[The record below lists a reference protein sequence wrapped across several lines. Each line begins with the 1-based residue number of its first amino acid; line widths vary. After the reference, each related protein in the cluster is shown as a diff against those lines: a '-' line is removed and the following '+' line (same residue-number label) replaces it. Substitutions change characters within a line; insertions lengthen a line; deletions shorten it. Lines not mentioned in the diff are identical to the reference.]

1 MEGGA
6 VNLYKDFFPTSLHIA
21 PNLIAKVS
29 LWSLTATYGIVFAG
43 VLVLGMISGFILA
56 TILYDPMLSTIFWRL
71 STFAN
76 TGKDPIIESKYEVE
90 SGNNSESLRK
100 KVSVILSHLCNFY
113 PPIMYFNNIGRRFPN
128 MWQLLWTETGDT
140 VSNISPMK
148 RRYE

>member
-6 VNLYKDFFPTSLHIA
+6 VNLYKDFFPTSLHVA
-21 PNLIAKVS
+21 PNLVANVS

-56 TILYDPMLSTIFWRL
+56 TLLYDPMLSTFWRL

-76 TGKDPIIESKYEVE
+76 SGKDPSIESKYEVE

-100 KVSVILSHLCNFY
+100 KVSVILFH
-113 PPIMYFNNIGRRFPN
+113 
-128 MWQLLWTETGDT
+128 
-140 VSNISPMK
+140 
-148 RRYE
+148 